1 MKKFLVLLA
10 LVAMMLCTVALADAP
25 IVTSPMQWGGVT
37 VPAGSEGDVIFEIEH
52 TGSDYDWGIV
62 YYIQDEA
69 YPVVDTEDWFYSE
82 TGVGGDRIICW
93 DYFGDYVAIG
103 DATPLNGEVKHEL
116 WLSWVDENGEEC
128 FGTVEF
134 YVDWF
139 GYEHPWGYGFMPS
152 SYDFITLP
160 CWYPDNTACVFGPK
174 VEGSWKTFA
183 AVDLTVEGTQSFDL
197 VAAGAWKIGTVF
209 VTVTGDEV
217 VVDYIMSEDICT
229 KDVHDDITVDAEYV
243 KFFADAASIDAT
255 VETAAFGTPI
265 SIANDLAGDTTVAL
279 YVELQV
285 DYPSHSPFVTRFWPN
300 YGPNK
305 AAVKAMNELL
315 AAEVV
320 EEVPAEEVPAE

>member
-37 VPAGSEGDVIFEIEH
+37 VPAGSDEVLFEIEH
-52 TGSDYDWGIV
+52 AGSDFDWEIV
-62 YYIQDEA
+62 YYIQDTA
-69 YPVVDTEDWFYSE
+69 YPVDGEKCWYADTD
-82 TGVGGDRIICW
+82 IA
-93 DYFGDYVAIG
+93 GDYTIYWEYLAIG

-116 WLSWVDENGEEC
+116 WLYWTEDDGTEC
-128 FGTVEF
+128 SGVVEF

-152 SYDFITLP
+152 SYDFVTLP